1 MKILF
6 INPPDEN
13 KVSENP
19 DEQGDEY
26 IESDDFGYFPP
37 LGLLYVLSYLE
48 KNTTGHEIVFKDC
61 VAERISHSE
70 LKEMYEDIRPDI
82 LAVTSFTVSLVD
94 VVLTAR
100 ACRESFPDCHIC
112 LGGHHPIAFPFEAAK
127 LPEFDSI
134 VVGEGEIVFTEMVNA
149 LEKGEDIT
157 EIVGVYTSKSAIKF
171 IDVPMKKDWRFL
183 QKVKLP
189 PAYIDNIED
198 LPVPNR
204 NYISH
209 INYKS
214 IIGVSNKLAT
224 MLSSR
229 GCPYKCTFCDIPF
242 KEHRRRSPKSI
253 VDEMQLCIEMGYDE
267 IHFYDDL
274 FNITPKRLVEICDE
288 IDDRGVKVKWD
299 FRGRVNGTDYES
311 LKRFKN
317 SGGRMISFG
326 IETATDEGL
335 RVLRKGSKVQE
346 NAQALKWCRELGI
359 VSVADYMIGLPH
371 ERSEQDIWDGFKI
384 LTKQYKPDFA
394 QFGILS
400 LYPNTEVYDQAV
412 EKGLIEG
419 GKWNK
424 WALDPVNTELVVD
437 HWNEFISTQDLVR
450 IQKSVYKKFYFRPS
464 VVFKELLRLRSFH
477 ELKTKFIGA
486 IKVFGIKRLSNERH
500 TQKDYSTQW
509 E

>member
-171 IDVPMKKDWRFL
+171 VDFPMKKCR
-183 QKVKLP
+183 
-189 PAYIDNIED
+189 
-198 LPVPNR
+198 
-204 NYISH
+204 
-209 INYKS
+209 KS
-214 IIGVSNKLAT
+214 
-224 MLSSR
+224 
-229 GCPYKCTFCDIPF
+229 TFF
-242 KEHRRRSPKSI
+242 
-253 VDEMQLCIEMGYDE
+253 
-267 IHFYDDL
+267 
-274 FNITPKRLVEICDE
+274 
-288 IDDRGVKVKWD
+288 
-299 FRGRVNGTDYES
+299 
-311 LKRFKN
+311 
-317 SGGRMISFG
+317 
-326 IETATDEGL
+326 
-335 RVLRKGSKVQE
+335 
-346 NAQALKWCRELGI
+346 
-359 VSVADYMIGLPH
+359 
-371 ERSEQDIWDGFKI
+371 
-384 LTKQYKPDFA
+384 
-394 QFGILS
+394 
-400 LYPNTEVYDQAV
+400 
-412 EKGLIEG
+412 
-419 GKWNK
+419 
-424 WALDPVNTELVVD
+424 
-437 HWNEFISTQDLVR
+437 
-450 IQKSVYKKFYFRPS
+450 
-464 VVFKELLRLRSFH
+464 VVFKDFCMIFKLPHTRNLRKNS
-477 ELKTKFIGA
+477 
-486 IKVFGIKRLSNERH
+486 
-500 TQKDYSTQW
+500 
-509 E
+509 